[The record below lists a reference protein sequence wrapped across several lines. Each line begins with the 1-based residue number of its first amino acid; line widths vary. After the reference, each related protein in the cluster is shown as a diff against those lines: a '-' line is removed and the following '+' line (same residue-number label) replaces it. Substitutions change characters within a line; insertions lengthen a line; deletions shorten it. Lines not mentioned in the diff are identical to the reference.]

1 VIEVTNVWSILAVGT
16 ASAWLWHGRRFSYAF
31 PVSEH
36 NFIIGFGQG
45 LRLKYTITWIN
56 VFPNCFILHILAT
69 LFSPLYGS
77 SQNSSS
83 SFEKSFIVIHIV
95 HFTWGDVLVLGNI
108 CNKWQLHVVIHIQ
121 WVFIYCF
128 TYIHKLVS
136 IACQDCKFFWRVGL
150 SLFNIKMSCWI
161 KHDISTEHGYGL
173 YELTCCIRYLY
184 RLKFVI
190 CSCTSGYNG
199 YIALLRACLEGIIAL
214 TRPRSSCVQ
223 FVMAGLHSSLDP
235 LY

>member
-1 VIEVTNVWSILAVGT
+1 MALHRTAVQ
-16 ASAWLWHGRRFSYAF
+16 A
-31 PVSEH
+31 
-36 NFIIGFGQG
+36 
-45 LRLKYTITWIN
+45 LR
-56 VFPNCFILHILAT
+56 
-69 LFSPLYGS
+69 
-77 SQNSSS
+77 SQ
-83 SFEKSFIVIHIV
+83 FFVIHIV
-95 HFTWGDVLVLGNI
+95 HFTWGDGLVSGNI
-108 CNKWQLHVVIHIQ
+108 CKKWQLHVVTCSIQ

-136 IACQDCKFFWRVGL
+136 IACQEDCKFFWRVGL

-161 KHDISTEHGYGL
+161 KHDISNEHGYGL

-190 CSCTSGYNG
+190 CSYTYGYNG
-199 YIALLRACLEGIIAL
+199 HNALLRACLEGIIAL
-214 TRPRSSCVQ
+214 TRPWSSCVQ